1 MVDLT
6 GRVAI
11 VTGAGRGLGREHAL
25 LLARRGAKV
34 MVNDLGSSVTGTGQS
49 SDAAEAVAG
58 EIRQGGGEALAN
70 GCSVADAQGVAAMV
84 AETVGRWDRVDILV
98 NNAGVVRDR
107 PFAEM
112 SLEDFRFV
120 LDVHLVGGFICTK
133 AVWPHMV
140 AQSYGRIVM
149 TTSASGLFGTP
160 KQANYAAAKMGLVGM
175 MQVLSQE
182 GARHDIRVNCLAP
195 AAGTRMF
202 EQTGAGSIS
211 EHLAQSLQASAV
223 SPAVAALAATDAPN
237 RMIVCAGCGSFEQA
251 NITLTQGIHIDAC
264 DDMDDRVLASLK
276 EIGER
281 TGDMIPEHSGVPVYL
296 EMRKAG
302 LDFAV
307 LAGQR

>member
-34 MVNDLGSSVTGTGQS
+34 VVNDLGGSVTGGGRS
-49 SDAAEAVAG
+49 AEAAEAVAR
-58 EIRQGGGEALAN
+58 EIREQGGEAIAN
-70 GCSVADAQGVAAMV
+70 GASVTDVEGVAAMV
-84 AETVGRWDRVDILV
+84 ADAVDRWGRVDILV
-98 NNAGVVRDR
+98 NNAGIVRDR

-120 LDVHLVGGFICTK
+120 LDVHLVGGFICAR
-133 AVWPHMV
+133 AVWNRMV
-140 AQSYGRIVM
+140 AQSYGRIIM

-160 KQANYAAAKMGLVGM
+160 LQANYAAAKMGLVGM

-195 AAGTRMF
+195 SAGTRMF
-202 EQTGAGSIS
+202 EEAGGAAN
-211 EHLAQSLQASAV
+211 LAAALPAGAV
-223 SPAVAALAATDAPN
+223 SPAVVALASEHAPS

-251 NITLTQGIHIDAC
+251 NITLTQGVHFEPC

-276 EIGER
+276 AIGDR
-281 TGDMIPEHSGVPVYL
+281 TGDLVPENSGVSVYV

-302 LDFAV
+302 LDFAS
-307 LAGQR
+307 LRA